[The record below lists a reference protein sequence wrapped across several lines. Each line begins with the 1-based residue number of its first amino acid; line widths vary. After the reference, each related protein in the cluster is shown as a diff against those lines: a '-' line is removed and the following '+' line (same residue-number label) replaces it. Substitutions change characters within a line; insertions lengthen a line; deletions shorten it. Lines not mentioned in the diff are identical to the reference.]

1 MRVTTGS
8 LLLLSYALLVGRL
21 EAGEAPA
28 APQRLTARQ
37 VIERIRENVHGEW
50 SDKTVDT
57 FKSGDPHTP
66 VTGVA
71 TTFLATL
78 DVLQRAV
85 ASGKNLVITHEP
97 TFYNHFDNT
106 QRFESDEVVAAKQ
119 AFIKKHGIIIWRFHD
134 HWHKRRPDGII
145 QGMTERLGWGQYCD
159 REDPSVYHLPE
170 TTAERLASDLAARFK
185 TRTIRVVGNSSMK
198 CSGIALVPG
207 ASGSAAQIRMLQRA
221 DVQVVLAGETPEWE
235 TVEYVRDAVAAGKQK
250 CLILLG
256 HANSEEAGM
265 EYCARWLKTFIPE
278 VPIEFL
284 PAGDPFWTPR

>member
-1 MRVTTGS
+1 MRLTTC
-8 LLLLSYALLVGRL
+8 LLLMLACALL
-21 EAGEAPA
+21 A
-28 APQRLTARQ
+28 APLSAADAPTASQRLTARQ
-37 VIERIRENVHGEW
+37 VVERIKENVHCEW
-50 SDKTVDT
+50 SEKTVDT
-57 FKSGDPHTP
+57 FKSGDPDTP

-78 DVLQRAV
+78 DVLHQAV
-85 ASGKNLVITHEP
+85 ASGKNFVITHEP
-97 TFYNHFDNT
+97 TFYNHVDDTN
-106 QRFESDEVVAAKQ
+106 RFESDEVVATKQ
-119 AFIKKHGIIIWRFHD
+119 AFIKQHGIIIWRFHD

-145 QGMTERLGWGQYCD
+145 QGMTEKLGWGQYCD
-159 REDPSVYHLPE
+159 PDDSSVYHLPE
-170 TTAERLASDLAARFK
+170 TTAAQLAGDLAAKFK
-185 TRTIRVVGNSSMK
+185 TRTIRVVGSPRMK
-198 CSGIALVPG
+198 CSGVALVPG

-284 PAGDPFWTPR
+284 PAGDPFWTP